1 MEGDFELDVNE
12 ILIDISE
19 AEVLSIFFPMFRKSL
34 VVDLRSTEH
43 SGPMVK
49 IMPMVA
55 SPQERMRAIRRLRP
69 GFPRR
74 HSLSVIGWPR
84 YVESLETHG
93 IWQQLIDQLAKAGHP
108 SPGEFMP
115 QVMEELRRQEKAEL
129 ARVVMGQN
137 YHTIWTSQ
145 RTPD

>member
-1 MEGDFELDVNE
+1 MEGDFELDVNA

-19 AEVLSIFFPMFRKSL
+19 AEVVSIFFPMFRKSL

-43 SGPMVK
+43 SGPIVK

-55 SPQERMRAIRRLRP
+55 SPQERLRAIRRLRP

-84 YVESLETHG
+84 YVESLETLG
-93 IWQQLIDQLAKAGHP
+93 IWQQMIDQLGTAGHP
-108 SPGEFMP
+108 SPGENMS
-115 QVMEELRRQEKAEL
+115 QVFEELRRLEKAEL

-145 RTPD
+145 RAPD

>member
-12 ILIDISE
+12 LLIDIRE

-34 VVDLRSTEH
+34 VMDLRSMEH

-74 HSLSVIGWPR
+74 HSLSVFGWSR
-84 YVESLETHG
+84 YVESLEAHG
-93 IWQQLIDQLAKAGHP
+93 IWDQLTTQLGEAGHP
-108 SPGEFMP
+108 SPDDLMSS
-115 QVMEELRRQEKAEL
+115 VMEELRRLEKAEL

-145 RTPD
+145 HAPD

>member
-1 MEGDFELDVNE
+1 MDGDFELDVDE
-12 ILIDISE
+12 ILTDLKD

-34 VVDLRSTEH
+34 VLDLRTTEH
-43 SGPMVK
+43 SGPLVK

-74 HSLSVIGWPR
+74 HSLSVVAWPR
-84 YVESLETHG
+84 YVDSLMTHG
-93 IWQQLIDQLAKAGHP
+93 IWQRLVERLKEAGHKTP
-108 SPGEFMP
+108 DEYMG
-115 QVMEELRRQEKAEL
+115 QALEELKRQEKAEL
-129 ARVVMGQN
+129 ARVVMGDN

-145 RTPD
+145 PAPE

>member
-1 MEGDFELDVNE
+1 MDGDFELDVDE
-12 ILIDISE
+12 ILTDLKDADVVS
-19 AEVLSIFFPMFRKSL
+19 LFFPMFRKSL
-34 VVDLRSTEH
+34 VLDLRSTEN

-74 HSLSVIGWPR
+74 HSLSVVAWPR
-84 YVESLETHG
+84 YVDSLQTHG
-93 IWQQLIDQLAKAGHP
+93 IWQRLVERIERAGHKQAA
-108 SPGEFMP
+108 EDMDKAL
-115 QVMEELRRQEKAEL
+115 QELRRQEKAEM
-129 ARVVMGQN
+129 ARVVMGDN

-145 RTPD
+145 HTP